1 MWYLIITTLEL
12 SKYVALCGNSTS
24 IVRDRQREE
33 EKLSK
38 KRDRQTDR
46 QTDKEKQKDSVYL
59 NWLVR

>member
-1 MWYLIITTLEL
+1 MVPYNCHLEL
-12 SKYVALCGNSTS
+12 SKYLALCGNSKS

-46 QTDKEKQKDSVYL
+46 QTDKQRSRRTVCIL
-59 NWLVR
+59 IG

>member
-1 MWYLIITTLEL
+1 MSIVHKWAYIIITTLEL

-33 EKLSK
+33 EKWSK

-46 QTDKEKQKDSVYL
+46 
-59 NWLVR
+59 VRSRRTVCILTG